1 MMGLVFALR
10 PPNRSLLLVRQPLS
24 LNDILARQ
32 TGISDRAEERRPPR
46 CVVQVDHR
54 LLVVLIEALC
64 AVIAARL
71 LRLLRPT
78 SS

>member
-1 MMGLVFALR
+1 
-10 PPNRSLLLVRQPLS
+10 
-24 LNDILARQ
+24 
-32 TGISDRAEERRPPR
+32 
-46 CVVQVDHR
+46 
-54 LLVVLIEALC
+54 LVVLIEALC